1 MSNPAEIQKENDKT
15 EQTGDYHSFCFRST
29 GLGKQILYGEPLEIV
44 IVEDMMIMKVQ
55 TTEPVQWVI
64 RAGLTYRALIKSAI
78 LALKRPAVIKFLL
91 FGWITIK
98 KPKISTDF

>member
-1 MSNPAEIQKENDKT
+1 MNNPAETQKQDAIS
-15 EQTGDYHSFCFRST
+15 EQKDDYRSFCFRST
-29 GLGKQILYGEPLEIV
+29 GLGKQILYGEPLDVV

-64 RAGLTYRALIKSAI
+64 RAGLTYRALIKSAL

-91 FGWITIK
+91 FGWMTVK
-98 KPKISTDF
+98 KPKITTDF